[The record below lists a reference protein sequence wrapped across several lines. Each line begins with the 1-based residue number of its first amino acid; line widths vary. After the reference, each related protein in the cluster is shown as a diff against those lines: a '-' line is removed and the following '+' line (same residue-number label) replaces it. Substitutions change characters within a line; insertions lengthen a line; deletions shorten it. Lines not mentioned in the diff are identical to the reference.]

1 MQLNT
6 FQQPFRGLQI
16 NRTHPLAKN
25 LIGYW
30 VCNDGTGKKVWDYSG
45 NGNQGTLEGTAPT
58 WIAGG
63 KGWAVN
69 LPGTNER
76 IDCGNKAPLDDIGNG
91 SFWISFRMKSKD
103 TVPPNNSRIWTKDQN
118 DLQNIMFL
126 MSNSTNNRLSLY
138 IEKNNILYIFTAFS
152 AGTAPFD
159 TLWNHIVFVI
169 NRTTDKALLYMN
181 RVKDATE
188 IDLSAMPADISNA
201 GNIAWGANAFGA
213 TPYEGALAEMRIY
226 TGVPTQEIIN
236 WLYWEPY
243 ALFKSWRRRYQF
255 FPDRV
260 FLTFAG
266 KTLGLTLS
274 EAEPGITMA
283 GNAPGVTITGDR
295 G

>member
-45 NGNQGTLEGTAPT
+45 NGNQGTLEGTAPA

-69 LPGTNER
+69 LSGTNER
-76 IDCGNKAPLDDIGNG
+76 IDCGNGAPLDDIGNG
-91 SFWISFRMKSKD
+91 SFWLSFRMKSKD
-103 TVPPNNSRIWTKDQN
+103 TVPNNYGRLWSKEQN
-118 DLQNIMFL
+118 AA
-126 MSNSTNNRLSLY
+126 NRLYLTSATTTNRLQLLFY
-138 IEKNNILYIFTAFS
+138 KGGATVFLPFSTA
-152 AGTAPFD
+152 TQPFD
-159 TLWNHIVFVI
+159 TLWNHIVLEI
-169 NRTTDKALLYMN
+169 NRTSDKVFVYMN
-181 RVKDATE
+181 MIKDATE
-188 IDLSAMPADISNA
+188 IDISSVAFDASNTGRVEWGSSA
-201 GNIAWGANAFGA
+201 GVGA
-213 TPYEGALAEMRIY
+213 YEGALDEMRIY
-226 TGVPTQEIIN
+226 AGVPTQEIIN

-255 FPDRV
+255 FPDRM
-260 FLTFAG
+260 FLTFGG

-274 EAEPGITMA
+274 EANPGITMA

>member
-45 NGNQGTLEGTAPT
+45 NGNQGTLEGTAPAWT
-58 WIAGG
+58 AGG

-69 LPGTNER
+69 FPGTDER
-76 IDCGNKAPLDDIGNG
+76 IDCGNGAPLDQIGNG
-91 SFWISFRMKSKD
+91 SFYISFRMKSKD
-103 TVPPNNSRIWTKDQN
+103 TVPSDFEAVMSKFENLNNSFY
-118 DLQNIMFL
+118 L
-126 MSNSTNNRLSLY
+126 
-138 IEKNNILYIFTAFS
+138 S
-152 AGTAPFD
+152 AGTAANRLNLRFKKDGGGIANAQFSVATDPFD
-159 TLWNHIVFVI
+159 TKWNHIVLEI
-169 NRTTDKALLYMN
+169 NRTLDKAILYMN
-181 RVKDATE
+181 TVKDGTE
-188 IDLSAMPADISNA
+188 IDISSVSADGSNA
-201 GNIAWGANAFGA
+201 GDILWGARSDGYYF
-213 TPYEGALAEMRIY
+213 EGRLNKCGIY

-255 FPDRV
+255 FPDRM

-266 KTLGLTLS
+266 RTSGLAVTGADMGL
-274 EAEPGITMA
+274 
-283 GNAPGVTITGDR
+283 TITGDR

>member
-45 NGNQGTLEGTAPT
+45 NSNQGTLEGTAPAWT
-58 WIAGG
+58 AGG

-76 IDCGNKAPLDDIGNG
+76 IDCGNGAPLDDLGNG
-91 SFWISFRMKSKD
+91 SFYISFRMKSAD
-103 TVPPNNSRIWTKDQN
+103 STVSYDMIFTKGV
-118 DLQNIMFL
+118 
-126 MSNSTNNRLSLY
+126 SNSNIELAASATSNRLALSLR
-138 IEKNNILYIFTAFS
+138 KVGVGLNLSPFS

-159 TLWNHIVFVI
+159 TNWNHIVLEI
-169 NRTTDKALLYMN
+169 NRTTDLAFLYMN
-181 RVKDATE
+181 TIKDATE
-188 IDLSAMPADISNA
+188 IDISSAPADVSN
-201 GNIAWGANAFGA
+201 NSNFRWGVRNSSSF
-213 TPYEGALAEMRIY
+213 PYEGALADMQIY

-274 EAEPGITMA
+274 ETEPKITMA
-283 GNAPGVTITGDR
+283 SNAPGVT
-295 G
+295 

>member
-58 WIAGG
+58 WTAGG

-69 LPGTNER
+69 FPGTNER
-76 IDCGNKAPLDDIGNG
+76 LDCGNNPPLDQLGNG
-91 SFWISFRMKSKD
+91 SFYISFRMKSKD
-103 TVPPNNSRIWTKDQN
+103 TVPLQSGRIFTKEQDGDN
-118 DLQNIMFL
+118 RIYL
-126 MSNSTNNRLSLY
+126 SSTGTLNQVRLHF
-138 IEKNNILYIFTAFS
+138 EKSNILVVADFS
-152 AGTAPFD
+152 ASSTPFD
-159 TLWNHIVFVI
+159 TIWNHIVLVI
-169 NRTTDKALLYMN
+169 NRITNLALLYIN
-181 RVKDATE
+181 TIKDATE
-188 IDLSAMPADISNA
+188 IDISSLPANSSNT
-201 GNIAWGANAFGA
+201 GNIAWGANSFGGV
-213 TPYEGALAEMRIY
+213 PYEGGFDELQIY

-255 FPDRV
+255 FPDRM
-260 FLTFAG
+260 FLTFTG
-266 KTLGLTLS
+266 RTSGL
-274 EAEPGITMA
+274 A
-283 GNAPGVTITGDR
+283 VTGADMGLAITGDR

>member
-6 FQQPFRGLQI
+6 FQQAFRGLQI

-45 NGNQGTLEGTAPT
+45 NGNQGTLEGTAPA

-69 LPGTNER
+69 LPGTDER
-76 IDCGNKAPLDDIGNG
+76 IDCGNGAPLDDLGNG
-91 SFWISFRMKSKD
+91 SFYISFRMKSKD
-103 TVPPNNSRIWTKDQN
+103 MVPLNSG
-118 DLQNIMFL
+118 
-126 MSNSTNNRLSLY
+126 
-138 IEKNNILYIFTAFS
+138 YIFTKFQSGNDYIYLRSLGVAPRLQLIIIKDGTFISTSFS
-152 AGTAPFD
+152 AASNPFD
-159 TLWNHIVFVI
+159 TIWNHVVLVI
-169 NRTTDKALLYMN
+169 NRTTDKALLYIN
-181 RVKDATE
+181 KVKDATE
-188 IDLSAMPADISNA
+188 INLATLPNDCSNTGDILWGSHVGGA
-201 GNIAWGANAFGA
+201 G
-213 TPYEGALAEMRIY
+213 PYEGRLNKCGIY

-243 ALFKSWRRRYQF
+243 ALFKSWHRRYQF
-255 FPDRV
+255 FPDRM

-274 EAEPGITMA
+274 EANPGITMA

>member
-45 NGNQGTLEGTAPT
+45 NGNQGTLEGTAPAWT
-58 WIAGG
+58 AGG

-76 IDCGNKAPLDDIGNG
+76 IDCGNNAPLDDLGNG
-91 SFWISFRMKSKD
+91 SFYISFRMKSKD
-103 TVPPNNSRIWTKDQN
+103 AVPLAFGRMFSKNVDGNNAI
-118 DLQNIMFL
+118 
-126 MSNSTNNRLSLY
+126 
-138 IEKNNILYIFTAFS
+138 NILSNNVANQIFFQVARS
-152 AGTAPFD
+152 GTIIDTFFTNSNPFD
-159 TLWNHIVFVI
+159 ATWHHLVLVA
-169 NRTTDKALLYMN
+169 NRITDKALCYVDT
-181 RVKDATE
+181 VKDAVEGNLAT
-188 IDLSAMPADISNA
+188 LPADCSNTA
-201 GNIAWGANAFGA
+201 NIAWGAVSSGVR
-213 TPYEGALAEMRIY
+213 PYEGRLNKCGIY

-255 FPDRV
+255 FPDRM
-260 FLTFAG
+260 FLTFVG

-274 EAEPGITMA
+274 EANPGITMA
-283 GNAPGVTITGDR
+283 GNAPGVTITGDK

>member
-45 NGNQGTLEGTAPT
+45 NGNQGTLEGTAPAWT
-58 WIAGG
+58 AGG

-76 IDCGNKAPLDDIGNG
+76 IDCGNGAPLDDLGSG
-91 SFWISFRMKSKD
+91 SFYISFRMKSKD
-103 TVPPNNSRIWTKDQN
+103 VTPLNYGLMFNKLVDDNNKIFLSSSGTVARLNLSIRKAGAGINNVP
-118 DLQNIMFL
+118 
-126 MSNSTNNRLSLY
+126 
-138 IEKNNILYIFTAFS
+138 FS
-152 AGTAPFD
+152 AASNPYD
-159 TLWNHIVFVI
+159 TNWNHIVLEI
-169 NRTTDKALLYMN
+169 NRTSDKAVVYMN
-181 RVKDATE
+181 TIKDATE
-188 IDLSAMPADISNA
+188 IDLSALAADMSNA
-201 GNIAWGANAFGA
+201 ANVQWGAWDGNF
-213 TPYEGALAEMRIY
+213 PFEGALDELRIY

-255 FPDRV
+255 FPDRM

-274 EAEPGITMA
+274 ETEPGITMA
-283 GNAPGVTITGDR
+283 GNTPGVTITGDK